1 MTQERLWIPVGAER
15 LAAVLHLPSGPV
27 PVPCV
32 VASHG
37 LAASKN
43 SDKYLM
49 LADSLGQVGLACCRY
64 DFRGS
69 GESDGSAAA
78 TTVKG
83 RIEDLRAVITYLRA
97 LPIIDADRLG
107 LFGSSFGGFVSHFV
121 VKEEMVSAIV
131 TWATPAS
138 LAGMERL
145 KSEGVTGLGP
155 AFFPELAERTYIE
168 PPEGVSEILIVH
180 GDQDDLVPVTH
191 AKLLWE
197 RAREPKEL
205 LILHGGDHRF
215 SDPILRQQAMDH
227 TVEWFLKHLGH

>member
-27 PVPCV
+27 PIPCV

-37 LAASKN
+37 LAASKD
-43 SDKYLM
+43 SEKYLM

-69 GESDGSAAA
+69 GESDGSAAE

-97 LPIIDADRLG
+97 LPAIDADRLG
-107 LFGSSFGGFVSHFV
+107 LFGSSFGGFVSHFAA
-121 VKEEMVSAIV
+121 KEETVSAIV

-145 KSEGVTGLGP
+145 ESKEVAGLGP
-155 AFFPELAERTYIE
+155 AFFAELSGRTYVQV
-168 PPEGVSEILIVH
+168 PEGVTRLLVIH

-197 RAREPKEL
+197 WALEPKEL
-205 LILHGGDHRF
+205 VVLQGGDHRF
-215 SDPILRQQAMDH
+215 SAPILRQQAMAQ
-227 TVEWFLKHLGH
+227 TVTWFLKHLRS